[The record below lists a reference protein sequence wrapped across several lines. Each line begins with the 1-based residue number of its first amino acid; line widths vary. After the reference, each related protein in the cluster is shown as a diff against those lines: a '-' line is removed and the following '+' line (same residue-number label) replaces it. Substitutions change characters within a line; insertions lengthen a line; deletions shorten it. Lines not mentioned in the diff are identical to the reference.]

1 MCQVPT
7 SLASLLSLLAP
18 CFSQPTFQ
26 TFSMLL
32 VGFVGRI
39 RDCTVTGMLQAAG
52 LAGSWHHSRA
62 HDFFAR
68 RRWDPDELGLALLDF
83 LVTVFVKAGTP
94 IRLAVDDTL
103 FGRSGKRVWG
113 AHYLH
118 DGAQPEGS
126 GRSTRWGNC
135 WVVVV
140 LVVELSC
147 LGGRAVALPVL
158 FCLFRPKDDSHPD
171 RPSQPE
177 LARTMVD
184 MILERFPDRAVELVM
199 DGAYASRAWRGLPA
213 RVTVTTRMRANARL
227 HKLAPARR
235 PGRQGR
241 PPLKGAKLPTLAEI
255 ANTATFQAVTVTGPD
270 GRSRTEHVHEHVCLW
285 YTPFHTRP
293 VKVILV
299 RNPGTSEGFDV
310 AIASTDVDVQ
320 AAELLARYDSRWTI
334 ETANQEARAHGVGEA
349 RNRVRRAV
357 ERTVPFGF
365 LCQTITIAWYQ
376 LHGDPEADLDA
387 RRRRAPWYRHKTTV
401 SYADMLAAL
410 RRELIR
416 HEFWAQAPPTTTNP
430 KLTHPQAPSA
440 LAAARDESERRPHCR
455 QRRRGSQQPLELPRS
470 QGAGS
475 GHSTDT
481 FPRYHARGRR
491 RAVYL
496 TVPAPG

>member
-334 ETANQEARAHGVGEA
+334 ETANQEAKAHGVGEA

-440 LAAARDESERRPHCR
+440 LAAARDPESETHVTPSTPGAAL
-455 QRRRGSQQPLELPRS
+455 GSSAQ
-470 QGAGS
+470 
-475 GHSTDT
+475 
-481 FPRYHARGRR
+481 
-491 RAVYL
+491 
-496 TVPAPG
+496 